1 VTDYQTPGNPDMSA
15 PRYTGIPTF
24 MRAPL
29 ADTLENIDI
38 ALVGI
43 PYDGALTNRPGARH
57 GPREVRNQSSLMR
70 AINHATRINPYELC
84 KIADVGDVPFNSIFS
99 IEDSHRDIEDFV
111 SSVISGG
118 AIPLSCGGDHS
129 VSLPLLRA
137 TAKSPVALIH
147 IDAHTDTWDSFQ
159 GSKFNHGAPFRR
171 AHEEGLIIPEK
182 TVQIGIRGAQ
192 NVSEG
197 WDYSEGNGMRV
208 MFIEEVQN
216 RGIEAVV
223 EETRAIIGDT
233 PVYITF
239 DIDSIDPAFAP
250 GTGTP
255 EIGGLT
261 PPEALGLIR
270 GFRKLN
276 HIGADVVEISPP
288 FDNGDLTSLTG
299 ATVMYELLC
308 LLAETVSLR

>member
-1 VTDYQTPGNPDMSA
+1 MTDYQTPGNPDMSA

-84 KIADVGDVPFNSIFS
+84 KIADVGDVPFNSVFN

>member
-38 ALVGI
+38 ALIGI

-84 KIADVGDVPFNSIFS
+84 KIADVGDVPFNSVFS